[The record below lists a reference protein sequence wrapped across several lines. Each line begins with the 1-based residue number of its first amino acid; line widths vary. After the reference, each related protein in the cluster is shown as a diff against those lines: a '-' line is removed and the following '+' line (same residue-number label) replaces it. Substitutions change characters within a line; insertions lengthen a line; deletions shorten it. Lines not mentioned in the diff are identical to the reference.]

1 MARAEDLSEMPD
13 DQGAQTQRPLPIE
26 ARRALDILAGT
37 LGDTIVGVYLFGS
50 YCAGGL
56 RPQSDIDVLV
66 AVATPVTGATREAL
80 VAELLNVSGR
90 NAAVGPSRPLEVTV
104 VVVPQVV
111 PWRFPPICDLL
122 FGEWLR
128 ADLAANRIPPPGASS
143 DLAIVLSTFLQ
154 NNRVLVGAPASTVFE
169 PVPIADLRRAVKA
182 CLPGLLG
189 DLRGDERNVILT
201 LTRMWVTLAT
211 NTILPKDEAAQW
223 VLARLPSDMA
233 PVLALARAAY
243 LGERVDDWSA
253 SAGEVDRFVRHA
265 VAEITALP

>member
-1 MARAEDLSEMPD
+1 MARADDLSEMPD
-13 DQGAQTQRPLPIE
+13 EQGAQTQRPLPIE

-37 LGDTIVGVYLFGS
+37 LGDMIVGVYLFGS

-104 VVVPQVV
+104 VVVPQAV

-128 ADLAANRIPPPGASS
+128 ADLVAKRIPPPIASRKHGS
-143 DLAIVLSTFLQ
+143 CK
-154 NNRVLVGAPASTVFE
+154 AP
-169 PVPIADLRRAVKA
+169 
-182 CLPGLLG
+182 
-189 DLRGDERNVILT
+189 
-201 LTRMWVTLAT
+201 
-211 NTILPKDEAAQW
+211 
-223 VLARLPSDMA
+223 
-233 PVLALARAAY
+233 
-243 LGERVDDWSA
+243 
-253 SAGEVDRFVRHA
+253 
-265 VAEITALP
+265 